1 MNPQRAAPKAA
12 AYAIPPS
19 PREIERRGE
28 TTPFFVGLCSDYAW
42 VLIRFPALSTHAA
55 IRPAAYPTRLPFL
68 GCGVTSLL
76 ILLSTSSDPS
86 ALRAARVAKPSDSSE
101 INGGVLAG
109 PIPAALARAR
119 ILASFRL
126 IRGDDFALSFR
137 LRLPAKGSD

>member
-1 MNPQRAAPKAA
+1 M
-12 AYAIPPS
+12 
-19 PREIERRGE
+19 
-28 TTPFFVGLCSDYAW
+28 
-42 VLIRFPALSTHAA
+42 LIRFPALSTHAA

-86 ALRAARVAKPSDSSE
+86 ALRAARVAKPSDSSK
-101 INGGVLAG
+101 INGEALADFT
-109 PIPAALARAR
+109 PAALAFAR
-119 ILASFRL
+119 SVTSFRS